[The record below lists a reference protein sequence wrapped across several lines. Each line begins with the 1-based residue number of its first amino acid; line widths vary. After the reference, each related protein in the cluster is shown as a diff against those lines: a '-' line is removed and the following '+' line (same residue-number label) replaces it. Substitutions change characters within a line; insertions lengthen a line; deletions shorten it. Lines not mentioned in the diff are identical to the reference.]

1 MQLTQT
7 ELEWLIAEAAPLLEE
22 SAIQRVLETGE
33 RERVLQARRPGQTLL
48 LEVVTDPETAR
59 IHLTPERGQ
68 QPGYPS
74 SFTMLMRKW
83 VQGMVIASVEMVPD
97 DRIFVIRGD
106 VVDPRWDPE
115 VEPIEEEESPPRA
128 EVALVVELMGRL
140 TNLFVLGAG
149 DQILGMERGDA
160 VKGREL
166 GVGDVWAPPP
176 PPPGQ
181 TPQPNRWAEA
191 DLPPSEEAAVDGA
204 PRSSY
209 ASAWFDEH
217 LARWRREQLIK
228 ELRRALKRQVKRLRR
243 LVKNVEGDLERAED
257 AQQWRRHGELL
268 QSAYGKVER
277 GTELVRVPDYYQE
290 GMPEVE
296 IPLDPSRSLQDN
308 IDRYFKE
315 YRRLH
320 EALERIEARLLE
332 SMESL
337 ERAEEARGA
346 LEARAEDTLGEL
358 ETWRDELRQEGI
370 LPEPRSHKRGPQ
382 LPRLSEEAALPDL
395 SLWAGGDDP
404 GGARGQAKRR
414 GEHARGAR
422 ARHVDARA
430 RLGGGACAVAD
441 EARRGAPPRRPAR
454 RGAPGGALLQ
464 GASGHAGGRD
474 VHAGQAR
481 AQAEGISGGDGH
493 DRRRVDP
500 WGQARPGAAGAAAG
514 DRGALTG
521 RGCAR
526 QRGSVAPPE

>member
-370 LPEPRSHKRGPQ
+370 LPEPRSHKRGRSSRGSQKKPPYRTFRSGRGETILVGRGAKQ
-382 LPRLSEEAALPDL
+382 NDEVSTHVARGRDMWMHARDWAGAHVLLRMKRGEEPHHADLLDAALLAAHFSKGRADTLVDVTYTRAKHVRKPKGYPVGMVTIADGSTL
-395 SLWAGGDDP
+395 GVKRDP
-404 GGARGQAKRR
+404 
-414 GEHARGAR
+414 
-422 ARHVDARA
+422 A
-430 RLGGGACAVAD
+430 RL
-441 EARRGAPPRRPAR
+441 ER
-454 RGAPGGALLQ
+454 LL
-464 GASGHAGGRD
+464 ATEER
-474 VHAGQAR
+474 
-481 AQAEGISGGDGH
+481 
-493 DRRRVDP
+493 
-500 WGQARPGAAGAAAG
+500 
-514 DRGALTG
+514 
-521 RGCAR
+521 
-526 QRGSVAPPE
+526 